1 MNKWTNYALAVALA
15 ATSTSAFAQTESS
28 PSFDF
33 ISGGS
38 LKADYVDESLDGFT
52 ASFSQSF
59 AENWFVTAD
68 YMKVSSDYH
77 DVFFENSD
85 AVDYEKGDISRVYG
99 NIGYKFYNNGN
110 TTAYVSGGLAWIE
123 VIVRSTSFPDIS
135 ADDRGW
141 NLKAG
146 VRHRFADALEVDASI
161 RHYDIGN
168 LDSQEI
174 SLSGRYFVTS
184 NVSVGVGYS
193 IVSSEENHTFLT
205 ASYHW

>member
-1 MNKWTNYALAVALA
+1 MNIWTNCALAIALA
-15 ATSTSAFAQTESS
+15 ATSSSVFAQTESS

-52 ASFSQSF
+52 ASFSQTF
-59 AENWFVTAD
+59 AESWFLTAD
-68 YMKVSSDYH
+68 YTKVSSDYNFVQST
-77 DVFFENSD
+77 DVIY
-85 AVDYEKGDISRVYG
+85 VEKSDISRIYG
-99 NIGYKFYNNGN
+99 NVGYKFYNEGN

-123 VIVRSTSFPDIS
+123 VVVSNTSFPDIS
-135 ADDRGW
+135 ADDSGW
-141 NLKAG
+141 NLKVG
-146 VRHRFADALEVDASI
+146 VRHRFVDAFEVDASI

-184 NVSVGVGYS
+184 NISVGLGYS
-193 IVSSEENHTFLT
+193 IVSSEEDHSFIT